1 LRPRSKLL
9 SFRIIVKLNLKLQS
23 FLDIKN
29 TRMNIQIISDNVE
42 VSERYKQIVND
53 KLQDLDQLLIH
64 FDRDM
69 KYATV
74 KISRIKDKG
83 EFILN
88 FNMRLPGKKHIYADA
103 QDKIFQAAVSKLKA
117 AVESQVRT
125 YKGEIKSY

>member
-1 LRPRSKLL
+1 
-9 SFRIIVKLNLKLQS
+9 
-23 FLDIKN
+23 
-29 TRMNIQIISDNVE
+29 MNIQIISDNVE